1 MKLQRARGTRDFSPE
16 EKIIRNKI
24 VKTLKNRFELSGFSP
39 IETPII
45 ERMNVLS
52 SKYAGGAE
60 ILKETFNFKDQ
71 GKRELA
77 LRYDLTVPLCRYV
90 GMNPN
95 IKMPFKRYQIE
106 RVFRDGPI
114 KLGRY
119 REFWQCD
126 IDVIGCKNMLA
137 ETQLIEVASDVF
149 KELKLDVDIRIN
161 NRKLMNGF
169 ISECN
174 VNKEKIDTVILTIDK
189 LEKQGEEAVKKEL
202 LNKEISEESV
212 EKIFEFLNIKNI
224 DDLKEKIKNEEGQE
238 GINEIKNLFENLNNL
253 NINARFDISLARGL
267 SYYTGTVFE
276 VFLKNNDIKSA
287 TAGGGRYDNL
297 IGDFLGARHLVP
309 AVGISFGLEVLSDA
323 LQNENGEKTVTQLFV
338 IPIGTLN
345 ECLKITKKFRETG
358 IKTDIDIM
366 NRGIS
371 KNLQYANSLA
381 IPYVAIIGED
391 ELKQNKI
398 KIKNMLS
405 GEEKL
410 ISFEEAIKEVL
421 K

>member
-16 EKIIRNKI
+16 EKIVRNEI
-24 VKTLKNRFELSGFSP
+24 VETLKNRFELSGFSP
-39 IETPII
+39 LETPII
-45 ERMNVLS
+45 ERMDILS

-60 ILKETFNFKDQ
+60 ILRETFNFKDQ

-77 LRYDLTVPLCRYV
+77 LRYDLTVPLCRYI
-90 GMNPN
+90 GMNGN

-126 IDVIGCKNMLA
+126 IDVVGCKNMLA

-169 ISECN
+169 ISECG
-174 VNKEKIDTVILTIDK
+174 VDKDKIDTVILTIDK
-189 LEKQGEEAVKKEL
+189 LDKQGKDAVKEEL
-202 LNKEISEESV
+202 LKKEISEESIK
-212 EKIFEFLNIKNI
+212 KIFEFLEIKNI
-224 DDLKEKIKNEEGQE
+224 DDLKLKTEEGQE
-238 GINEIKNLFENLNNL
+238 GINEIKELFENFKKL
-253 NINARFDISLARGL
+253 NIDARFDISLARGL

-276 VFLKNNDIKSA
+276 IFLKNSEIKSA
-287 TAGGGRYDNL
+287 TAGGGRYDNM
-297 IGDFLGARHLVP
+297 IGNFLEARNIIP

-323 LQNENGEKTVTQLFV
+323 LTKNSKKKSVTELFV

-345 ECLKITKKFRETG
+345 ECLKITKEFREKG
-358 IKTDIDIM
+358 IRTDLDIM

-371 KNLQYANSLA
+371 KNLQYANSLL

-391 ELKQNKI
+391 ELKLNKV
-398 KIKNMLS
+398 KIKNMIS
-405 GEEKL
+405 GEEKIL
-410 ISFEEAIKEVL
+410 TNEEAIKEVS